1 MSGTGVIFA
10 IGDGD
15 YLPYIQ
21 IQAMGFIVQVPTFC
35 CQLAGIRINGKIG
48 RSLLSKSKVKS
59 SPASSSVA
67 RNTSP
72 MFSPLPLCSHPLC
85 EWCGARLPHSQVEVR
100 CAVHHCIVIGGIVGE
115 PDNDAEFVV
124 GSVGSVGSFSIGDGD
139 YHHIVSLPF
148 IVQVPSGQVLIGCQL
163 AASPHQC

>member
-1 MSGTGVIFA
+1 MSSSIANTLPMITFDAVFSTTEGRIERIQISSPTAVVNLGLSLTSVTVIVTVILSSILSAGWSIFCMSGTGVIFA

-85 EWCGARLPHSQVEVR
+85 EWCGARLPH
-100 CAVHHCIVIGGIVGE
+100 
-115 PDNDAEFVV
+115 
-124 GSVGSVGSFSIGDGD
+124 
-139 YHHIVSLPF
+139 
-148 IVQVPSGQVLIGCQL
+148 
-163 AASPHQC
+163 